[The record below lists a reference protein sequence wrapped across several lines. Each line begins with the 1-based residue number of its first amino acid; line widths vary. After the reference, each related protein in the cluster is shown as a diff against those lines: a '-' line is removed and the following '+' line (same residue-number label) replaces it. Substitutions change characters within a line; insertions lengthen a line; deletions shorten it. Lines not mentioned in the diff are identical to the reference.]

1 MEISSS
7 STGLQCPIRSISLPS
22 RLNPQSIKVEAEL
35 NKLKA
40 WETSL
45 VSTTPLCAETVRTS
59 LAGLAELYV
68 CVEDLILSPVTQQA
82 LLQHQ
87 NGIIVEEALEG
98 SIGLLDSCSV
108 VRDLLAMM
116 KEHVQDLESVLRR
129 KGGDLSVGSNID
141 AYMCCRK
148 KVKKEIGKGLR
159 ELKKSENRIR
169 SNPLFDLNQYLSMV
183 VRVLREVSFIT
194 ISVLQ
199 SIMLFLSAPA
209 SRTRPGGW
217 SLISKLVLTRQGA
230 SKRGGEIFNE
240 VGSVDVVLKSLD
252 GSIRSN
258 NVKID
263 VQPTMQRLQAL
274 DASIEGLKGRLDCL
288 FRQLI
293 RNRVSLLNILAQ

>member
-22 RLNPQSIKVEAEL
+22 KLNPQSIKVEDEL

-45 VSTTPLCAETVRTS
+45 VSTIPLCAETVRTG
-59 LAGLAELYV
+59 LVGLAELYI

-108 VRDLLAMM
+108 VQDSLAMM

-159 ELKKSENRIR
+159 ELKKSENRIG
-169 SNPLFDLNQYLSMV
+169 SNPLLDVNQYLSTV
-183 VRVLREVSFIT
+183 VRVLRE
-194 ISVLQ
+194 
-199 SIMLFLSAPA
+199 
-209 SRTRPGGW
+209 PG
-217 SLISKLVLTRQGA
+217 RF
-230 SKRGGEIFNE
+230 RGETLGIF
-240 VGSVDVVLKSLD
+240 
-252 GSIRSN
+252 
-258 NVKID
+258 
-263 VQPTMQRLQAL
+263 A
-274 DASIEGLKGRLDCL
+274 
-288 FRQLI
+288 
-293 RNRVSLLNILAQ
+293 